1 MTKKQ
6 ETWLYILFQ
15 IALVILL
22 ESVKSYR
29 INFFN
34 TSISYSMF
42 VIPFVL
48 FVAHYIC
55 KKYGVRNALIGTF
68 ASGIVTIIFMILI
81 SFAIGKTFI
90 IKDYIG
96 ELFAY
101 LISQTINI
109 AFYEYILKNTKEH
122 KIIILFGYIVAL
134 LFFHMIYT
142 LSYLDYIEL
151 NNYWYKY
158 IITLGME
165 IVILIPLTI
174 VEKRIKKA
182 ANNCLK

>member
-22 ESVKSYR
+22 ESIKTYR
-29 INFFN
+29 LNIFN

-42 VIPFVL
+42 IIPFVL

-55 KKYGVRNALIGTF
+55 KKFGVRTALIGTF
-68 ASGIVTIIFMILI
+68 ISGLVTIIFMILI
-81 SFAIGKTFI
+81 SFAIGKSFI

-109 AFYEYILKNTKEH
+109 SFYEYILRNTKKH
-122 KIIILFGYIVAL
+122 TIIILFNYIVAL

-158 IITLGME
+158 IITLGIE
-165 IVILIPLTI
+165 TIILVPLTI
-174 VEKRIKKA
+174 VDKKIKKGSHQ
-182 ANNCLK
+182 N